1 VPNDPGRGDPF
12 PRIAHPPLAP
22 LLDVIAR
29 LEGAGLT
36 CALGGSALLAHLHL
50 IHEVRD
56 WDVTAEADPPAIR
69 AALADLPAEEF
80 GESGVHADHKL
91 TLAGID
97 VEVIARLAF
106 LTAGGVC
113 RIPTRISERVH
124 GIPMASPEAWAVAY
138 TLLERAEK
146 AELLFGH
153 LATHGADREVCAAL
167 LAQPLPEPLARR
179 VATLHFK

>member
-1 VPNDPGRGDPF
+1 VPNDPGPAPAF
-12 PRIAHPPLAP
+12 PRIVHPPLAP
-22 LLDVIAR
+22 LFEVIAR
-29 LEGAGLT
+29 LERAGLT

-50 IHEVRD
+50 IREVRD
-56 WDVTAEADPPAIR
+56 WDVTAEADLPAIR
-69 AALADLPAEEF
+69 AALADYPAEEF
-80 GESGVHADHKL
+80 GESGVHVDHKL
-91 TLAGID
+91 TFSGIE

-106 LTAGGVC
+106 RTALGVC

-153 LATHGADREVCAAL
+153 LATHGADREVCEAL
-167 LAQPLPEPLARR
+167 LVQPLPEPLARR
-179 VATLHFK
+179 VESLSFK